1 MVRQL
6 SEGGCLASDWPARSL
21 FIAHGGAD
29 TLILPTSSFLL
40 CVPITLSQ
48 TKAATSFSRVY
59 KDAAN
64 GGVALAASQDIA
76 ARPTAG
82 FDGGE
87 ADETVRG

>member
-76 ARPTAG
+76 DRPTAG
-82 FDGGE
+82 FGGE
-87 ADETVRG
+87 EVAETGRG

>member
-1 MVRQL
+1 MVRL
-6 SEGGCLASDWPARSL
+6 RAEGGCLSSDWPARSL

-64 GGVALAASQDIA
+64 NGVALASAEDAVTWLA
-76 ARPTAG
+76 ARFG
-82 FDGGE
+82 CE
-87 ADETVRG
+87 EVDETGCG